1 MASWYTRRVFPL
13 FCHMA
18 SCMVHPEGASSV
30 LPHGIM
36 VHPEG
41 ASSLQAAH
49 HITQKPVQ
57 KVPAV
62 YKIAQQKNPV
72 TAFFVFSFVSIICI
86 RFKGSKPTGLLSGH
100 PASPL
105 FLMFD
110 YTIVSFSGQ
119 EFPAIFSHN
128 SHNFAVFSFH
138 TKLHTLSAR
147 VRNKSC
153 AAQTLAK
160 HFLIFSFLFRKTVV

>member
-1 MASWYTRRVFPL
+1 MIRVNSFL
-13 FCHMA
+13 FFAAWHHGTPGGCFLYFAAWHHSTPGGCFLSA
-18 SCMVHPEGASSV
+18 SCASYN
-30 LPHGIM
+30 
-36 VHPEG
+36 
-41 ASSLQAAH
+41 
-49 HITQKPVQ
+49 TKKPVQ

-100 PASPL
+100 PTSPL
-105 FLMFD
+105 FLMFN